1 MVRFVVRKLLL
12 AVPLLVGVL
21 TLIWLLL
28 ELRPGDVCD
37 AFLSEDMHPET
48 IAAIRLRL
56 GCDLPAALRF
66 ATQVGRALRLDF
78 GDSLALGRPITALIR
93 ETLPNTV
100 LLSVLAIVT
109 GQCIGI
115 TTGIVQS
122 VRQHRWED
130 TALAFGTLF
139 FYSMPGFWL
148 ALMLQLAFT
157 LWWPVLPS
165 SGMTDPVMYDYLTS
179 GQQILDRAKHLIL
192 PTLTLGLAA
201 AAQDARYM
209 RSSMLEVLRQD
220 FVRTARAKGLPEWR
234 VVLHH
239 AFRNALLP
247 LVTLL
252 GLNLPFLFSGSV
264 LVETVYGW
272 PGMGRLIVEAINAQ
286 DVPVILGCFYVFT
299 LLVVAGNMMA
309 DVLYGVVDPRIRV
322 R

>member
-1 MVRFVVRKLLL
+1 M
-12 AVPLLVGVL
+12 PLLVGVL

-28 ELRPGDVCD
+28 EVLPGDVCD
-37 AFLSEDMHPET
+37 AFLSEDMHPDT
-48 IAAIRLRL
+48 IAALRARL
-56 GCDLPAALRF
+56 GCDLPGTLRF

-78 GDSLALGRPITALIR
+78 GDSLQMGRPVTSLIA
-93 ETLPNTV
+93 EALPNTIV
-100 LLSVLAIVT
+100 LSVLAIAT
-109 GQCIGI
+109 GQCVGI
-115 TTGIVQS
+115 TTGIVQAI
-122 VRQHRWED
+122 RQHRWED
-130 TALAFGTLF
+130 TTLAFGTLF

-157 LWWPVLPS
+157 LWWPILPT
-165 SGMTDPVMYDYLTS
+165 SGMTDPVTYDYMTT
-179 GQQILDRAKHLIL
+179 GQQVVDRLKHLVL

-220 FVRTARAKGLPEWR
+220 FIRTARAKGLTEAR
-234 VVLHH
+234 VILHH

-252 GLNLPFLFSGSV
+252 GLSLPFLFSGSV
-264 LVETVYGW
+264 LVETVFGW
-272 PGMGRLIVEAINAQ
+272 PGMGRLIVEAIHGQ

-299 LLVVAGNMMA
+299 LLVVLGNLLA
-309 DVLYGVVDPRIRV
+309 DISYGFIDPRVRV